1 MGEIY
6 IGLDFSLNSPAI
18 CIYDAS
24 YKWVSHCTKVTT
36 TKKEIRI
43 QEEVASLNDV
53 DMEFQ
58 GSLLRG
64 ADYSSNDNASILNY
78 IRHADKILE
87 MILSNLGKID
97 FTNTI
102 FHFAFE
108 GYSFNSFTR
117 SDNIIDIV
125 AATTLMKDRII
136 SSGIFKNFTIDIVS
150 PTTLKQFAGY
160 GKFDKID
167 MFDVFTNQ
175 YPNIQSKWA
184 AAIQVDHDK
193 KVAKGKK
200 SVFSL
205 NYIDDT
211 LRGQFHSYCL
221 ELEINRDVKK
231 PKIPKP
237 IDDMIDA
244 YFVCC
249 WLREKFMDK
258 SFKARVL

>member
-1 MGEIY
+1 MTEIF

-18 CIYDAS
+18 CIYNTS
-24 YKWVSHCTKVTT
+24 YKWVSHCTKVET

-43 QEEVASLNDV
+43 QEEVASLEDV

-58 GSLLRG
+58 GSLLKG
-64 ADYSSNDNASILNY
+64 IDYSSNDNASILNY

-87 MILSNLGKID
+87 MILSNLPGVD
-97 FTNTI
+97 FKNTMI
-102 FHFAFE
+102 HFAFE

-136 SSGIFKNFTIDIVS
+136 SNGSFINFTVDIVS

-160 GKFDKID
+160 GKFDKMD
-167 MFDVFTNQ
+167 MFDVFTGRYQ
-175 YPNIQSKWA
+175 NIQTKWA
-184 AAIQVDHDK
+184 AAIQVDYDK

-205 NYIDDT
+205 NYQDEE
-211 LRGQFHSYCL
+211 LSGQFHRYCL
-221 ELEINRDVKK
+221 SLEINRDIKK
-231 PKIPKP
+231 PKVPKP

-249 WLREKFMDK
+249 WLREKFLDK

>member
-1 MGEIY
+1 MNEIF

-18 CIYDAS
+18 CIYNTR
-24 YKWVSHCTKVTT
+24 YNWISHCTKVKSP
-36 TKKEIRI
+36 KKEVKI

-53 DMEFQ
+53 AMEFQ
-58 GSLLRG
+58 GTLLRG
-64 ADYSSNDNASILNY
+64 TDYSSNDNADILNY

-87 MILSNLGKID
+87 MILENIGNID
-97 FTNTI
+97 FENTL

-136 SSGIFKNFTIDIVS
+136 SKYMFKNFTIDIVS

-167 MFDVFTNQ
+167 MFDVFTGR
-175 YPNIQSKWA
+175 YSNIETKWV
-184 AAIQVDHDK
+184 AAIQVDYEK
-193 KVAKGKK
+193 KVTKGKK

-205 NYIDDT
+205 NYHDSS
-211 LRGQFHSYCL
+211 LSGQFHKYCL
-221 ELEINRDVKK
+221 DLEINRSVKK
-231 PKIPKP
+231 PKVPKP

-258 SFKARVL
+258 SFKARAL